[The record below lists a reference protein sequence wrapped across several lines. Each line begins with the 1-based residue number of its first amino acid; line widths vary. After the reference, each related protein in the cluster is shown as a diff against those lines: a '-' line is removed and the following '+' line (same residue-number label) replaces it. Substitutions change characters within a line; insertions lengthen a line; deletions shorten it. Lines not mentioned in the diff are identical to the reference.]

1 MLWRQNGNPASGAST
16 TLTGLAG
23 RCELHVMCRRD
34 DRSFGSSVG
43 LAASL
48 AMRAMPHEAV
58 APHELLPAAVAVVG
72 LQTGVG
78 LHVLCEVMLH
88 LELLGTDRAVEGPQV
103 QVHVDVAVPHALVRE
118 CLPAMTHEDL
128 A

>member
-1 MLWRQNGNPASGAST
+1 ML
-16 TLTGLAG
+16 
-23 RCELHVMCRRD
+23 RRD
-34 DRSFGSSVG
+34 DRPFGSRSSIG
-43 LAASL
+43 PAAPL

-72 LQTGVG
+72 FQTGVG

-88 LELLGTDRAVEGPQV
+88 LELLGADGAVEGPQV
-103 QVHVDVAVPHALVRE
+103 QVHVDVSVPHALVCER
-118 CLPAMTHEDL
+118 LPAVTHEDL

>member
-1 MLWRQNGNPASGAST
+1 MW
-16 TLTGLAG
+16 
-23 RCELHVMCRRD
+23 RRD
-34 DRSFGSSVG
+34 DRSFGSRSSVT

-72 LQTGVG
+72 FQTGVG

-88 LELLGTDRAVEGPQV
+88 LEFLGADGAVEGPQV
-103 QVHVDVAVPHALVRE
+103 QVHVDVAVPHALVCE